1 MQNESE
7 TLTQL
12 SSQLSQEEYLLIGI
26 LILSILLSIYLY
38 SLFRKQKKQQM
49 IAEDKVKMFQKT
61 FDVSQDPT
69 LILSDKNE
77 ILYANRTMVTLFK
90 LKRNFL
96 TQKLSPM
103 PQIKIKDSWLPLDK
117 MIKENEGAFKEHTLS
132 LQQVDLRF
140 EYEECVPIN
149 LHLQR
154 TELKEKE
161 TQFSTIISIQDLRK
175 EQQYAQGKHLHPVT
189 KMPTEIQALH
199 DIPILYSKIH
209 LENSKVA
216 LVLLHL
222 DNLNMVRAIVGYEQA
237 NKILIKFTDY
247 LQHIKTDLNVS
258 SYHTFGNNFLLT
270 ISNINSSLGIISLVE
285 EIQEQVALLYK
296 MNEVRLHL
304 TMSVGI
310 SIYPDSGTSRNLL
323 DNTYKALYEAQ
334 KSGEGRVHI
343 YIPDES
349 KEDYDEFS
357 LHNEMYSAMQNDEFE
372 VYYQPVF
379 DAKTKEIV
387 SAEALVR
394 WVHPEHGI
402 ITPDVFIPLMEKTG
416 FIVELGHF
424 VLDEVLKQQKR
435 WELFQFKQIV
445 IAINVASI
453 ELKIEDFIENVEQQ
467 LIHYKV
473 NPELIRF
480 EITENSALTNEG
492 NIQKYLSKLR
502 ELGVGITLDDFGRGY
517 NSFSYLQQFPGELLK
532 IDRKLVD
539 SIVTNKE
546 NQRIVKAM
554 IELGHTLEMK
564 VVVEGI
570 ENQRMSDLI
579 VSYGCDYL
587 QGYYFAKPVPVYEFQ
602 KLLYQEKEGV

>member
-1 MQNESE
+1 MEIESE
-7 TLTQL
+7 TLMQL
-12 SSQLSQEEYLLIGI
+12 SNQLNQEEYGLIGI
-26 LILSILLSIYLY
+26 VILSILVCVYLY
-38 SLFRKQKKQQM
+38 VLFRKQKRQQI
-49 IAEDKVKMFQKT
+49 IAENKVQMFQKT

-77 ILYANRTMVTLFK
+77 VLYANRTMVKLFK
-90 LKRNFL
+90 LKRDL
-96 TQKLSPM
+96 LSQKLSPM
-103 PQIKIKDSWLPLDK
+103 PQIKIKESWLPLDK
-117 MIKENEGAFKEHTLS
+117 MIKENEEAFKEHTLS
-132 LQQVDLRF
+132 FPQVNLRF
-140 EYEECVPIN
+140 EYEESIPIN
-149 LHLQR
+149 LHLQK
-154 TELKEKE
+154 TYLHEKE
-161 TQFSTIISIQDLRK
+161 TKSCTIISIQDLRK
-175 EQQYAQGKHLHPVT
+175 EHEYAQGKHLHPVT

-199 DIPILYSKIH
+199 DVPVLYSKIH

-222 DNLNMVRAIVGYEQA
+222 DNLSMVRAVVGYEQA

-247 LQHIKTDLNVS
+247 LNGIETNLDVS
-258 SYHTFGNNFLLT
+258 AYHTFGNNFLLT
-270 ISNINSSLGIISLVE
+270 ISNINSSLGVISLVE
-285 EIQEQVALLYK
+285 EIQQQVALLYK

-349 KEDYDEFS
+349 KVDYDEFS
-357 LHNEMYSAMQNDEFE
+357 LHNEMYSALKNNEFE

-402 ITPDVFIPLMEKTG
+402 ITPDIFIPLMEKTG
-416 FIVELGHF
+416 FIIELGHF
-424 VLDEVLKQQKR
+424 VLEEVLKQQKR

-445 IAINVASI
+445 VAINVASI
-453 ELKIEDFIENVEQQ
+453 ELKIEEFIDNVEKQ

-480 EITENSALTNEG
+480 EITENYALTNED
-492 NIQKYLSKLR
+492 NMQKYFAKLKK
-502 ELGVGITLDDFGRGY
+502 LGVGITLDDFGTGY

-532 IDRKLVD
+532 IDKKLVD
-539 SIVTNKE
+539 SIVTNQE

-570 ENQRMSDLI
+570 ENKRISDLI

-587 QGYYFAKPVPVYEFQ
+587 QGYYFAKPVPVFEFQ
-602 KLLYQEKEGV
+602 KLLK

>member
-1 MQNESE
+1 MEIESE
-7 TLTQL
+7 TLMQL
-12 SSQLSQEEYLLIGI
+12 SNQLNQEEYGLIGI
-26 LILSILLSIYLY
+26 VILSILVCVYLY
-38 SLFRKQKKQQM
+38 VLFRKQKRQQI
-49 IAEDKVKMFQKT
+49 IAENKVQMFQKT

-77 ILYANRTMVTLFK
+77 VLYANRTMVKLFK
-90 LKRNFL
+90 LKRDL
-96 TQKLSPM
+96 LSQKLSPM
-103 PQIKIKDSWLPLDK
+103 PQIKIKESWLPLDK
-117 MIKENEGAFKEHTLS
+117 MIKENEEAFKEHTLS
-132 LQQVDLRF
+132 FPQVNLRF
-140 EYEECVPIN
+140 EYEESIPIN
-149 LHLQR
+149 LHLQK
-154 TELKEKE
+154 TYLHEKE
-161 TQFSTIISIQDLRK
+161 TKSCTIISIQDLRK
-175 EQQYAQGKHLHPVT
+175 EHEYAQGKHLHPVT

-199 DIPILYSKIH
+199 DVPVLYSKIH

-222 DNLNMVRAIVGYEQA
+222 DNLSMVRAVVGYEQA

-247 LQHIKTDLNVS
+247 LNGIETNLDVS
-258 SYHTFGNNFLLT
+258 TYHTFGNNFLLT
-270 ISNINSSLGIISLVE
+270 ISNINSSLGVISLVE
-285 EIQEQVALLYK
+285 EIQQQVASLYK

-349 KEDYDEFS
+349 KVDYDEFS
-357 LHNEMYSAMQNDEFE
+357 LHNEMYSALKNNEFE

-402 ITPDVFIPLMEKTG
+402 ITPDIFIPLMEKTG
-416 FIVELGHF
+416 FIIELGHF
-424 VLDEVLKQQKR
+424 VLEEVLKQQKR

-445 IAINVASI
+445 VAINVASI
-453 ELKIEDFIENVEQQ
+453 ELKIEEFIDNVEKQ

-480 EITENSALTNEG
+480 EITENYALTNED
-492 NIQKYLSKLR
+492 NMQKYFAKLKK
-502 ELGVGITLDDFGRGY
+502 LGVGITLDDFGTGY

-532 IDRKLVD
+532 IDKKLVD
-539 SIVTNKE
+539 SIVTNQE

-570 ENQRMSDLI
+570 ENKRISDLI

-587 QGYYFAKPVPVYEFQ
+587 QGYYFAKPVPVFEFQ
-602 KLLYQEKEGV
+602 KLLK

>member
-1 MQNESE
+1 MQNELE
-7 TLTQL
+7 TVTQL

-26 LILSILLSIYLY
+26 LISFILVCVYLY
-38 SLFRKQKKQQM
+38 VLFRKQKKQQ
-49 IAEDKVKMFQKT
+49 IVADNKVQMFHKI

-69 LILSDKNE
+69 LILSDNNE
-77 ILYANRTMVTLFK
+77 VLYANHAMVKLFK
-90 LKRNFL
+90 LKRDFL
-96 TQKLSPM
+96 TQQLSTI
-103 PQIKIKDSWLPLDK
+103 PQIKIKESWLPLDK
-117 MIKENEGAFKEHTLS
+117 IINNNERAFKEDTLS
-132 LQQVDLRF
+132 FQQVDLRF
-140 EYEECVPIN
+140 EYEEGVPIN
-149 LHLQR
+149 LHLQS
-154 TELKEKE
+154 TELNEKG
-161 TQFSTIISIQDLRK
+161 TRFCTIISIQDLRK
-175 EQQYAQGKHLHPVT
+175 EQEFSKGKHLHPIT

-199 DIPILYSKIH
+199 DIPTLYSKIH

-237 NKILIKFTDY
+237 NKILIKFTNY
-247 LQHIKTDLNVS
+247 LQNIKTDLNVS

-270 ISNINSSLGIISLVE
+270 ISNINSSLGVISLVE

-323 DNTYKALYEAQ
+323 DNTYKALYEAR

-357 LHNEMYSAMQNDEFE
+357 LHNEMYSALKNNEFE

-379 DAKTKEIV
+379 DAKTREIV
-387 SAEALVR
+387 SAEALIR

-424 VLDEVLKQQKR
+424 VLEEVLKQQKR

-453 ELKIEDFIENVEQQ
+453 ELMTEGFIQNIEKQ
-467 LIHYKV
+467 LNDYKV
-473 NPELIRF
+473 YPELIRF
-480 EITENSALTNEG
+480 EITENSALINEDT
-492 NIQKYLSKLR
+492 IQRYFSKLKK
-502 ELGVGITLDDFGRGY
+502 LGVGITLDDFGAGY

-532 IDRKLVD
+532 IDKKLVD

-554 IELGHTLEMK
+554 IELGHTLDMK
-564 VVVEGI
+564 VAVEGI

-587 QGYYFAKPVPVYEFQ
+587 QGYYFAKPVPVNEFQ

>member
-1 MQNESE
+1 MEIESGTIMQLFN
-7 TLTQL
+7 QL
-12 SSQLSQEEYLLIGI
+12 GQEEYRLIGI
-26 LILSILLSIYLY
+26 VTLSILVLSYLY
-38 SLFRKQKKQQM
+38 VLFRKQKRQQI
-49 IAEDKVKMFQKT
+49 IAENKVQMFQKT
-61 FDVSQDPT
+61 FDMSQDPT
-69 LILSDKNE
+69 LILSDKNNV
-77 ILYANRTMVTLFK
+77 LYANRTMVTLFK

-96 TQKLSPM
+96 HQELPAM
-103 PQIKIKDSWLPLDK
+103 PQIKIKETWLPLDQVIHDNDK
-117 MIKENEGAFKEHTLS
+117 AFKEHTLS
-132 LQQVDLRF
+132 FFKVYLRF
-140 EYEECVPIN
+140 EYEEAIPIN
-149 LHLQR
+149 LHLQKMY
-154 TELKEKE
+154 LHEKE
-161 TQFSTIISIQDLRK
+161 TEFSTIVSIQDLRK
-175 EQQYAQGKHLHPVT
+175 EQDYIEGQHLHPVT
-189 KMPTEIQALH
+189 NMPTEIQALH
-199 DIPILYSKIH
+199 DVPILYSKIH

-222 DNLNMVRAIVGYEQA
+222 DNLNMLRAIVGYEQA

-247 LQHIKTDLNVS
+247 LNSMETSLDVS
-258 SYHTFGNNFLLT
+258 AYHTFGNNFLLT
-270 ISNINSSLGIISLVE
+270 ISNINSSLGVISLVE

-323 DNTYKALYEAQ
+323 DNAYKALYEAE

-343 YIPDES
+343 YIPDDT
-349 KEDYDEFS
+349 KVDYDAFS
-357 LHNEMYSAMQNDEFE
+357 LHNEMYSALKNNEFE

-416 FIVELGHF
+416 FIIELDHF

-445 IAINVASI
+445 VSINVGSI
-453 ELKIEDFIENVEQQ
+453 EIKTEEFIENVEKQ
-467 LIHYKV
+467 LMHYKV
-473 NPELIRF
+473 QPELIRF
-480 EITENSALTNEG
+480 EITESSALSNES
-492 NIQKYLSKLR
+492 NTQQYFSKLKA
-502 ELGVGITLDDFGRGY
+502 LGVGITLDDFGTGY

-539 SIVTNKE
+539 SIVSNQE

-587 QGYYFAKPVPVYEFQ
+587 QGYYFSKPVPVFEFQ

>member
-1 MQNESE
+1 MQIESE
-7 TLTQL
+7 SLTQL
-12 SSQLSQEEYLLIGI
+12 ANQLNQEEYGLIGI
-26 LILSILLSIYLY
+26 VISSILVFIYLY
-38 SLFRKQKKQQM
+38 TLFRKQKRQQM
-49 IAEDKVKMFQKT
+49 IAENKVQMFQKT

-77 ILYANRTMVTLFK
+77 VLYANRTMLKLFK
-90 LKRNFL
+90 LKRDFL
-96 TQKLSPM
+96 RQKLSPM
-103 PQIKIKDSWLPLDK
+103 PQIKIKDNWLPLDK
-117 MIKENEGAFKEHTLS
+117 IMKENEGASKEHTLS
-132 LQQVDLRF
+132 FPQVHLRF
-140 EYEECVPIN
+140 EYEEGIPIN
-149 LHLQR
+149 LHLQK
-154 TELKEKE
+154 TYLHEKD
-161 TQFSTIISIQDLRK
+161 TKFCTIISIQDLRK
-175 EQQYAQGKHLHPVT
+175 EHEYAQGKHLHPVT
-189 KMPTEIQALH
+189 NMPTEIQALH
-199 DIPILYSKIH
+199 DVPVLYSKIH

-247 LQHIKTDLNVS
+247 LNSIETNLDIS
-258 SYHTFGNNFLLT
+258 AYHTFGNNFLLT
-270 ISNINSSLGIISLVE
+270 ISNINSSLGVISLVE

-323 DNTYKALYEAQ
+323 DNAYKALYEAQ
-334 KSGEGRVHI
+334 KSGEGIVHI

-357 LHNEMYSAMQNDEFE
+357 LHNEMYSALKNNEFE

-402 ITPDVFIPLMEKTG
+402 ITPDIFIPLMEKTG
-416 FIVELGHF
+416 FIIELDHF
-424 VLDEVLKQQKR
+424 VLEEVLKQQKR

-445 IAINVASI
+445 VSINVASI
-453 ELKIEDFIENVEQQ
+453 ELKTEEFIENVEKQ

-473 NPELIRF
+473 YPELIRF
-480 EITENSALTNEG
+480 EITENSALINES
-492 NIQKYLSKLR
+492 NTQKYFSKLKK
-502 ELGVGITLDDFGRGY
+502 LGVGITLDDFGTGY

-532 IDRKLVD
+532 IDKKLVD
-539 SIVTNKE
+539 SIVTNQE
-546 NQRIVKAM
+546 NQRILKAM

-587 QGYYFAKPVPVYEFQ
+587 QGYYFSKPVPVFEFQ

>member
-1 MQNESE
+1 MEIESE
-7 TLTQL
+7 TLMQL
-12 SSQLSQEEYLLIGI
+12 SNQLNQEEYGLIGI
-26 LILSILLSIYLY
+26 VILSILVCVYLY
-38 SLFRKQKKQQM
+38 VLFRKQKRQQI
-49 IAEDKVKMFQKT
+49 IAENKVQMFQKT

-77 ILYANRTMVTLFK
+77 VLYANRTMVKLFK
-90 LKRNFL
+90 LKRDL
-96 TQKLSPM
+96 LSQKLSPM
-103 PQIKIKDSWLPLDK
+103 PQIKIKESWLALDK
-117 MIKENEGAFKEHTLS
+117 MIKENEEAFKEHTLS
-132 LQQVDLRF
+132 FPQVNLRF
-140 EYEECVPIN
+140 EYEESIPIN
-149 LHLQR
+149 LHLQK
-154 TELKEKE
+154 TYLHEKE
-161 TQFSTIISIQDLRK
+161 TKSCTIISIQDLRK
-175 EQQYAQGKHLHPVT
+175 EHEYAQGKHLHPVT

-199 DIPILYSKIH
+199 DVPVLYSKIH

-222 DNLNMVRAIVGYEQA
+222 DNLSMVRAVVGYEQA

-247 LQHIKTDLNVS
+247 LNGIETNLDVS
-258 SYHTFGNNFLLT
+258 TYHTFGNNFLLT
-270 ISNINSSLGIISLVE
+270 ISNINSSLGVISLVE
-285 EIQEQVALLYK
+285 EIQQQVALLYK

-349 KEDYDEFS
+349 KVDYDEFS
-357 LHNEMYSAMQNDEFE
+357 LHNEMYSALKNNEFE

-402 ITPDVFIPLMEKTG
+402 ITPDIFIPLMEKTG
-416 FIVELGHF
+416 FIIELGHF
-424 VLDEVLKQQKR
+424 VLEEVLKQQKR
-435 WELFQFKQIV
+435 CELFQFKQIV
-445 IAINVASI
+445 VAINVASI
-453 ELKIEDFIENVEQQ
+453 ELKIEEFIDNVEKQ

-480 EITENSALTNEG
+480 EITENYALTNED
-492 NIQKYLSKLR
+492 NMQKYFAKLKK
-502 ELGVGITLDDFGRGY
+502 LGVGITLDDFGTGY

-532 IDRKLVD
+532 IDKKLVD
-539 SIVTNKE
+539 SIVTNQE

-570 ENQRMSDLI
+570 ENKRISDLI

-587 QGYYFAKPVPVYEFQ
+587 QGYYFAKPVPVFEFQ
-602 KLLYQEKEGV
+602 KLLK

>member
-1 MQNESE
+1 MQNELE
-7 TLTQL
+7 TVTQL
-12 SSQLSQEEYLLIGI
+12 SGQLSKDGYLLISI
-26 LILSILLSIYLY
+26 LISAVLVILYV
-38 SLFRKQKKQQM
+38 LFRKQKKQQV
-49 IAEDKVKMFQKT
+49 IAENKVKIFQKT
-61 FDVSQDPT
+61 FDMSQDPT
-69 LILSDKNE
+69 LILSDQNE
-77 ILYANRTMVTLFK
+77 ILYANRTMVKLFK
-90 LKRNFL
+90 LKRDFL
-96 TQKLSPM
+96 TQKLSQI
-103 PQIKIKDSWLPLDK
+103 PQIKIKESWVPLDN

-132 LQQVDLRF
+132 FPQVDLRF
-140 EYEECVPIN
+140 EYEEGVPIN

-154 TELKEKE
+154 AELQEKKR
-161 TQFSTIISIQDLRK
+161 QFCTIISIQDLRK
-175 EQQYAQGKHLHPVT
+175 EQEYVQGKHLHPVT

-199 DIPILYSKIH
+199 DIPTLYSKIH
-209 LENSKVA
+209 LENTKVA

-247 LQHIKTDLNVS
+247 LQNIETDLTLE

-270 ISNINSSLGIISLVE
+270 ISNINSSLGVISLVE
-285 EIQEQVALLYK
+285 EIQEKVALLYK

-323 DNTYKALYEAQ
+323 DNTYKALYEAR
-334 KSGEGRVHI
+334 KSGEGKVHI

-357 LHNEMYSAMQNDEFE
+357 LHNEMHSALKNNEFE

-416 FIVELGHF
+416 FIFELGHF
-424 VLDEVLKQQKR
+424 VLGEVLKQQKR
-435 WELFQFKQIV
+435 WELFQFKQVV

-453 ELKIEDFIENVEQQ
+453 ELMTEEFIKNVEKQ
-467 LIHYKV
+467 LNEYKV
-473 NPELIRF
+473 YPELIRF

-492 NIQKYLSKLR
+492 NIQKYLTQLKK
-502 ELGVGITLDDFGRGY
+502 LGVGITLDDFGTGY

-570 ENQRMSDLI
+570 ENQMMADLI
-579 VSYGCDYL
+579 ISYGCDYL
-587 QGYYFAKPVPVYEFQ
+587 QGYHFAKPVPVYEFQ